1 MMSFD
6 YESSKSEYYFK
17 GFLFFCVPGFSI
29 GCLISG
35 FYEFGL
41 GGVLFSAFS
50 YLISKVFW
58 DKVIKERENRNILI
72 NLILANISSFLASSG
87 IWIMYLPVFCYM
99 FYFCFN
105 DLYSKV
111 VKDEST

>member
-1 MMSFD
+1 MSYD
-6 YESSKSEYYFK
+6 LNKTMYGYK
-17 GFLFFCVPGFSI
+17 GFVFFCAPGFSI

-41 GGVLFSAFS
+41 GCVLVSGFS
-50 YLISKVFW
+50 YLNSKIFW
-58 DKVIKERENRNILI
+58 DKVIKGRGNRKILI
-72 NLILANISSFLASSG
+72 NLILANISSCLASSG
-87 IWIMYLPVFCYM
+87 IWIMYLPVFFYM